1 MTIDIKLK
9 KLEQELK
16 SLVRNPITV
25 PNVRKA
31 LVEIHYLLNI
41 SEFTLERDPINVVN
55 VGKPLD

>member
-1 MTIDIKLK
+1 MNIR
-9 KLEQELK
+9 ELI
-16 SLVRNPITV
+16 LVRNPITV

-41 SEFTLERDPINVVN
+41 REFTLGKDPINVVN

>member
-1 MTIDIKLK
+1 MNIREFT
-9 KLEQELK
+9 
-16 SLVRNPITV
+16 LVRNPITV

-41 SEFTLERDPINVVN
+41 REFTQGKDPISVVN